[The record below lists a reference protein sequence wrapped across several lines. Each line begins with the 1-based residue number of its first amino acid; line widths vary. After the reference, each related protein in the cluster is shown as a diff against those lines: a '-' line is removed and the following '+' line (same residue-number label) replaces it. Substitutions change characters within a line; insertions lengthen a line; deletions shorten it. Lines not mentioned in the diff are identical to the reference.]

1 MIGLWEGNNNEKVKK
16 VTTKNDIG
24 AKVSSSS
31 GAQKREKNRGKISR
45 RFQTRHVVLI
55 EVLL

>member
-31 GAQKREKNRGKISR
+31 GA
-45 RFQTRHVVLI
+45 
-55 EVLL
+55 